1 MISFKSYLQERK
13 VASKINANRGDV
25 AEVILGAAVTA
36 KFALTPPGSI
46 NKKNVEQVLAKV
58 ISSKSMQTSR
68 PDNARGTTKLKM
80 ILDLKWGYPLK
91 PGNLLVNLV
100 IGILSMIYFN
110 HQSLM

>member
-1 MISFKSYLQERK
+1 M
-13 VASKINANRGDV
+13 ASKINANRGDV

-68 PDNARGTTKLKM
+68 PDNARGTTQIKDDIRFKV
-80 ILDLKWGYPLK
+80 G
-91 PGNLLVNLV
+91 GTR
-100 IGILSMIYFN
+100 
-110 HQSLM
+110 